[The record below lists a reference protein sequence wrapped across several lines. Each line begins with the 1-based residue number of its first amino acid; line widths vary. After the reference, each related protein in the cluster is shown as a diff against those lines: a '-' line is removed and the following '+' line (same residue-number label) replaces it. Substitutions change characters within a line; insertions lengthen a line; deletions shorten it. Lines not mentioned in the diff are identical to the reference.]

1 MHLQKRKGVVNQ
13 LSSPAETTPVVDTVR
28 DQVLA
33 DVQATLGA
41 AVGHLCWHKKIGNKA
56 LLLGAM
62 GGTIPDLDIIL
73 YPLLDDIQRLHW
85 HRGESH
91 SIWFVL

>member
-13 LSSPAETTPVVDTVR
+13 LSSPAETTPVIDTVR

-41 AVGHLCWHKKIGNKA
+41 AVVDSLVKPG
-56 LLLGAM
+56 
-62 GGTIPDLDIIL
+62 
-73 YPLLDDIQRLHW
+73 DDIWIRVSTQSWNASMQKL
-85 HRGESH
+85 
-91 SIWFVL
+91 